1 MVRKNTNT
9 EFVIL
14 FGENLRK
21 IRKSKKMSMEQL
33 AHQSNTEYSQISRI
47 EKGQINTSIST
58 AKILA
63 DSLGIEVYELF
74 RFED

>member
-1 MVRKNTNT
+1 MRRKVDT

-21 IRKSKKMSMEQL
+21 VRKSKKMTMEKL
-33 AHQSNTEYSQISRI
+33 AEKADMEYSQISRI

-58 AKILA
+58 VKLLA
-63 DSLGIEVYELF
+63 DALGVDAKDLF
-74 RFED
+74 DF

>member
-74 RFED
+74 RFDD

>member
-1 MVRKNTNT
+1 MRKNTNT

-21 IRKSKKMSMEQL
+21 IRKSKKMSMEKL
-33 AHQSNTEYSQISRI
+33 AHQSSMEYSQISRI

-63 DSLGIEVYELF
+63 DALEVNVYELF
-74 RFED
+74 KFED